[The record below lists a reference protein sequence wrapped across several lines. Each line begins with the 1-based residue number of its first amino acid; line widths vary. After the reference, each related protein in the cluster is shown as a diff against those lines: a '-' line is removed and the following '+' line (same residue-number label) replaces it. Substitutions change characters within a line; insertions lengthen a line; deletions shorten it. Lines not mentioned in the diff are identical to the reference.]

1 MAVAANNNITII
13 IMDFQD
19 IIRQLVE
26 RIEKMKDNVQTEEAT
41 KTAFIMPFINALGY
55 DIFNPLEVVPEFVC
69 DIGTKKGEKIDYAIM
84 QEGKPTML
92 IECKHCL
99 QDLNL
104 HDNQLLR
111 YFNVSPA
118 KFGVLTNGIIYRF
131 YTDLEKENV
140 MDEKPFLEI
149 NLLELRDNQI
159 EELRKF
165 HKSYFDVSNI
175 MNTASEL
182 KYTNELKRL
191 VAAELANPTPEFV
204 KFFARQVYGGQLK
217 EKVMEQFTGLMKRAA
232 SQWKNDI
239 INERLKAALNSDVQV
254 ATATADKPEPEPDH
268 CEDADNGIVTTAE
281 ELQGYYIVKSIL
293 AQKVPLNRVVGR
305 DTKSYFGILLDDNNR
320 KPICRLWFNRGNK
333 YVGTFDA
340 DKNETRHLINSLDE
354 IYALAEPICAV
365 VDCYE
370 GAKTPCGE

>member
-1 MAVAANNNITII
+1 
-13 IMDFQD
+13 MDFQD

-55 DIFNPLEVVPEFVC
+55 DIFNPLEVVPEFIC

-84 QEGKPTML
+84 QDGKPTIL

-99 QDLNL
+99 QNLTL

-118 KFGVLTNGIIYRF
+118 KFGVLTNGIIYKF

-191 VAAELANPTPEFV
+191 IATELSNPTPEFV
-204 KFFARQVYGGQLK
+204 KFFARQVYSGQMK
-217 EKVMEQFTGLMKRAA
+217 ERAMEQFTGLMKRAA

-239 INERLKAALNSDVQV
+239 INERLKAALSNSDVQV
-254 ATATADKPEPEPDH
+254 VDSTEDKQEAEPSCAEESDK
-268 CEDADNGIVTTAE
+268 GIVTTAE

-293 AQKVPLNRVVGR
+293 AQKVALDRVIGR

-333 YVGTFDA
+333 YIGTFDA
-340 DKNETRHLINSLDE
+340 EKNETRHLINNLDE
-354 IYALAEPICAV
+354 IYTLTEPICAA

-370 GAKTPCGE
+370 GVKTPCENYKV

>member
-1 MAVAANNNITII
+1 
-13 IMDFQD
+13 MDFQD

-26 RIEKMKDNVQTEEAT
+26 RIEKMKDSVLTEEAT

-55 DIFNPLEVVPEFVC
+55 DVFNPTEVVPEFIC

-84 QEGKPTML
+84 QDGKPVIL

-111 YFNVSPA
+111 YFTVSPA

-140 MDEKPFLEI
+140 MDEKPFLEV
-149 NLLELRDNQI
+149 NLLELRDTQI

-165 HKSYFDVSNI
+165 HKSYFDVGNI

-191 VAAELANPTPEFV
+191 IASELNNPTPEFV
-204 KFFARQVYGGQLK
+204 KFFARQVYSGQMK
-217 EKVMEQFTGLMKRAA
+217 ERAMEQFTGLMKRAA
-232 SQWKNDI
+232 SQWKNDL
-239 INERLKAALNSDVQV
+239 INERLKAALNNEVQV
-254 ATATADKPEPEPDH
+254 SAPATDASEPEPEQS
-268 CEDADNGIVTTAE
+268 EDGIVTTAE
-281 ELQGYYIVKSIL
+281 ELQGFYIVKSIL
-293 AQKVPLNRVVGR
+293 AQKVSLNRVVGR

-320 KPICRLWFNRGNK
+320 KPLCRLWFNRSNK

-340 DKNETRHLINSLDE
+340 EKNETRHLINSLDE
-354 IYALAEPICAV
+354 IYTLAEPICAA
-365 VDCYE
+365 VDYYE
-370 GAKTPCGE
+370 GTTNGGE

>member
-1 MAVAANNNITII
+1 
-13 IMDFQD
+13 MDFQD
-19 IIRQLVE
+19 IIKSLVE

-55 DIFNPLEVVPEFVC
+55 DVFNPTEVVPEFIC
-69 DIGTKKGEKIDYAIM
+69 DIGTKKGEKIDYAII
-84 QEGKPTML
+84 QDGKPVIL

-118 KFGVLTNGIIYRF
+118 KFGVLTNGITYRF

-149 NLLELRDNQI
+149 NLLELRDSQI

-165 HKSYFDVSNI
+165 HKSYFDVDNI

-191 VAAELANPTPEFV
+191 IATEMSNPTPEFV
-204 KFFARQVYGGQLK
+204 KFFARQVYGGQMK
-217 EKVMEQFTGLMKRAA
+217 ERIMEQFTGLMKRAA

-239 INERLKAALNSDVQV
+239 INERLKAALSSDVQIS
-254 ATATADKPEPEPDH
+254 AAAADKTESEPER
-268 CEDADNGIVTTAE
+268 CEEPDNGIVTTAE

-293 AQKVPLNRVVGR
+293 AQKVSLNRIVGR
-305 DTKSYFGILLDDNNR
+305 DTKSYFGVLLDDNNR
-320 KPICRLWFNRGNK
+320 KPICRLWFNRSNK

-340 DKNETRHLINSLDE
+340 EKNETRHLINSLDE
-354 IYALAEPICAV
+354 IYNLADTILAS
-365 VDCYE
+365 VDFYE
-370 GAKTPCGE
+370 

>member
-1 MAVAANNNITII
+1 
-13 IMDFQD
+13 MDFQD

-55 DIFNPLEVVPEFVC
+55 DVFNPTEVVPEFIC

-84 QEGKPTML
+84 QDGKPMIL

-99 QDLNL
+99 QNLDL

-111 YFNVSPA
+111 YFTVSPA

-140 MDEKPFLEI
+140 MDEKPFLEV

-165 HKSYFDVSNI
+165 HKSYFDVNNI

-191 VAAELANPTPEFV
+191 IATEMSNPTPEFV
-204 KFFARQVYGGQLK
+204 KFFARQVYNGQMK
-217 EKVMEQFTGLMKRAA
+217 ERAMEQFTGLMKRAA
-232 SQWKNDI
+232 AQWKNDL
-239 INERLKAALNSDVQV
+239 INERLKAALNNEVQV
-254 ATATADKPEPEPDH
+254 QEVAADKPASEPEA
-268 CEDADNGIVTTAE
+268 CEESDNGIVTTAE
-281 ELQGYYIVKSIL
+281 ELQGFYIVKSIL
-293 AQKVPLNRVVGR
+293 AQKVALNRVVGR

-320 KPICRLWFNRGNK
+320 KPICRLWFNRSTK
-333 YVGTFDA
+333 YIGTFDA
-340 DKNETRHLINSLDE
+340 DKNETRHPISSLDE
-354 IYALAEPICAV
+354 IYGLSEPICKAIEY
-365 VDCYE
+365 YE
-370 GAKTPCGE
+370 HTSSTDGE